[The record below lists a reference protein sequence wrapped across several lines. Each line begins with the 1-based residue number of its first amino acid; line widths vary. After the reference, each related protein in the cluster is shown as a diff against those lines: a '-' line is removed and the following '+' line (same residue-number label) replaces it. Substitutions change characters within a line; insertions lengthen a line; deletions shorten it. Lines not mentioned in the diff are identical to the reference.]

1 MDRYECVNR
10 CTAAFL
16 EENKPRNLDW
26 EKVARYIVKIGHNCV
41 VYAGIEEDWD
51 NTAGIIYDHGEVI
64 HNEAYTTSI
73 WGTPTIEVY
82 VEGQNNKRID
92 TDTIYYKED
101 NEHIHDWTV
110 ESIAILEEK

>member
-16 EENKPRNLDW
+16 EGNKPRNLDW

-51 NTAGIIYDHGEVI
+51 NTAGII
-64 HNEAYTTSI
+64 
-73 WGTPTIEVY
+73 
-82 VEGQNNKRID
+82 
-92 TDTIYYKED
+92 
-101 NEHIHDWTV
+101 
-110 ESIAILEEK
+110 